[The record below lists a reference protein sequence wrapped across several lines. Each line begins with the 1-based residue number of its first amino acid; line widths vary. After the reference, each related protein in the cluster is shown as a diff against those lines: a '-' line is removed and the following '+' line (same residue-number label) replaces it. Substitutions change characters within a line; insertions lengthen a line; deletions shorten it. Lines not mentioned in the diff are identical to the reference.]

1 MWLMQN
7 GLANPDNAGAGST
20 VYMHQMGI
28 VILGL
33 MWLRMA
39 RAAQAALLA
48 GTDDKAFMEAKL
60 MTARFFSERIMP
72 DTGSLRR
79 KLEAGSEVIMAMPVE
94 AF

>member
-1 MWLMQN
+1 
-7 GLANPDNAGAGST
+7 
-20 VYMHQMGI
+20 MGI

-39 RAAQAALLA
+39 RAAQGALAA

-72 DTGSLRR
+72 DTGALRR
-79 KLEAGSEVIMAMPVE
+79 KLEAGSEVMMAMPVE